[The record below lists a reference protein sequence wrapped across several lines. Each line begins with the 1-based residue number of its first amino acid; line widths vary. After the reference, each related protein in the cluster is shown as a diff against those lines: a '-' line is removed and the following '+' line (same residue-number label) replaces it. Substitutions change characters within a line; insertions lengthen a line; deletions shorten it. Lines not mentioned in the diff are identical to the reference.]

1 MKIVEGANNDLPNQL
16 KNFLEESKNGDSIT
30 RLIEH
35 ESNATRRSIAI
46 LNKNISELLILLKDK
61 KPKIVKGGFNLY
73 PPTTIM
79 ITVLLLEELST

>member
-30 RLIEH
+30 RLIIEH

-46 LNKNISELLILLKDK
+46 LNKNISELLTLLKDK
-61 KPKIVKGGFNLY
+61 KTQDRERRF
-73 PPTTIM
+73 
-79 ITVLLLEELST
+79 